1 MDAFSSVRQIG
12 TSSEPRPIPVHAAV
26 DESSRIKPWVGLP
39 PSLVSNPE
47 SINQRRN
54 AFLKRNTVLANFRP
68 TRKYSTA
75 FRVRL
80 LAGNCPP
87 SGFQSCCVVGFA
99 HLISHIFGVDDLS
112 VLVNHKDGPL

>member
-47 SINQRRN
+47 SIDQRRN
-54 AFLKRNTVLANFRP
+54 AFLKRNTALDNFRP

-80 LAGNCPP
+80 LAGSCPP
-87 SGFQSCCVVGFA
+87 GTFHRSCVVGFA
-99 HLISHIFGVDDLS
+99 HLISHIFGVADFS
-112 VLVNHKDGPL
+112 IPTNPKDGP